1 LVVGD
6 PYAGLKS
13 RVTAPARVGCV
24 LIVMVFVAIS
34 TLVTVVLEA
43 RVPVP
48 EDCETK
54 NPLEILEASGTTISK
69 KGVVELKVIVVDPD
83 TLEGS
88 ETVMSVALST
98 LTTVVLSGNSALAP
112 DTVIPC
118 TISVVD
124 ARTTVVDEDVT
135 VAATSIV
142 PPRVVLTPVIPPDRD
157 NISPTVYPDPLEL
170 NTMLYGIPGFD
181 AIENSN
187 PDPPTFPRSA

>member
-1 LVVGD
+1 MTVGD
-6 PYAGLKS
+6 PYDGLKS

-24 LIVMVFVAIS
+24 LRVMVFVAIS
-34 TLVTVVLEA
+34 TLVTVVFEA

-69 KGVVELKVIVVDPD
+69 KGVVEPKVILVDPV

-98 LTTVVLSGNSALAP
+98 LTTVVLSGNSELAP

-135 VAATSIV
+135 VAVDGHVSLFKDSGHQHAITIEIG
-142 PPRVVLTPVIPPDRD
+142 LYILLLDLLACYCHHQKAHIIIMDVI
-157 NISPTVYPDPLEL
+157 SK
-170 NTMLYGIPGFD
+170 
-181 AIENSN
+181 NS
-187 PDPPTFPRSA
+187 